1 MNYLYLCSN
10 IKSNLTMSKIKIIG
24 FDAKRI
30 VRNGT
35 GLGGYGRTL
44 VNDLIRRN
52 NGDIQL
58 LLYAPDKGRDH
69 LRQQIIQDPH
79 ARFVYPK
86 GNPCRLSRD
95 LWRVKGIVS
104 QLKTDGVQIFHGL
117 TGELPLG
124 IKKSGIK
131 TVVTIHDLIFMRHPE
146 YYNWID
152 VKIYEWKFRQ
162 TLKEAD
168 RIIAIS
174 ECTKR
179 DIIELGSISGDNID
193 VIYQS
198 CNPRFFSSPD
208 SHPSSLPPHLSSL
221 PRRYMLCVG
230 TIEARKN
237 LMLAMRSLARLPED
251 IHLVAVGKQTKYAA
265 KVEAEA
271 EKLGLKHRLHM
282 LSGVSDADL
291 HTIYNLAEVFVYPS
305 RYEGF
310 GIPIIEAIFS
320 DLPVVACTGSCL
332 EEAGGPD
339 CLYVHPDDVEGFAQ
353 CVSRML
359 IGSPERGARI
369 QNSQNYVQRFRG
381 TDVAG
386 QVMEVYDRF

>member
-1 MNYLYLCSN
+1 MTEN
-10 IKSNLTMSKIKIIG
+10 KIIG

-52 NGDIQL
+52 GGEMEL
-58 LLYAPDKGRDH
+58 LLYAPDMGRDH

-104 QLKTDGVQIFHGL
+104 QLKADGVQLFHGL

-146 YYNWID
+146 YYNWLD

-179 DIIELGSISGDNID
+179 DIIELGGISGDNID

-198 CNPRFFSSPD
+198 CNPRFLASQRSTLNA
-208 SHPSSLPPHLSSL
+208 HPSSL
-221 PRRYMLCVG
+221 PRRYMLSVG
-230 TIEARKN
+230 TIEERKN
-237 LMLAMRSLARLPED
+237 LMLALRSLVHLPED

-265 KVEAEA
+265 LVEAEA
-271 EKLGLKHRLHM
+271 EKLGLKSRLHM

-291 HTIYNLAEVFVYPS
+291 HAIYSLAEVFVYPS

-320 DLPVVACTGSCL
+320 GLPVVACTGSCL

-359 IGSPERGARI
+359 IGSPERDARI
-369 QNSQNYVQRFRG
+369 QLSHNYVQRFRG

-386 QVMEVYDRF
+386 QVMEVYNRL

>member
-1 MNYLYLCSN
+1 MTEN
-10 IKSNLTMSKIKIIG
+10 KIIG

-52 NGDIQL
+52 GGEMEL
-58 LLYAPDKGRDH
+58 LLYAPDMGRDH

-104 QLKTDGVQIFHGL
+104 QLKADGVKLFHGL

-146 YYNWID
+146 YYNWLD

-179 DIIELGSISGDNID
+179 DIIELGGISGDNID

-198 CNPRFFSSPD
+198 CNPRFLTSHPSSLNAQR
-208 SHPSSLPPHLSSL
+208 STLNAHPSSLPP
-221 PRRYMLCVG
+221 RYMLCVG
-230 TIEARKN
+230 TIEERKN
-237 LMLAMRSLARLPED
+237 LMLALRSLAHLPED

-265 KVEAEA
+265 QVEAEA

-291 HTIYNLAEVFVYPS
+291 HTIYSLAEVFVYPS

-310 GIPIIEAIFS
+310 GIPIIEAIFCG
-320 DLPVVACTGSCL
+320 LPVVACTGSCL

-359 IGSPERGARI
+359 AGSPERDSRI
-369 QNSQNYVQRFRG
+369 QLSQNYVQRFRG
-381 TDVAG
+381 ADVAG
-386 QVMEVYDRF
+386 QVMEVYNRL

>member
-1 MNYLYLCSN
+1 MTEN
-10 IKSNLTMSKIKIIG
+10 KIIG

-52 NGDIQL
+52 GGEMEL
-58 LLYAPDKGRDH
+58 LLYAPDMGRDH

-104 QLKTDGVQIFHGL
+104 QLKADGVQLFHGL

-146 YYNWID
+146 YYNWLD

-179 DIIELGSISGDNID
+179 DIIELGGISGDNID

-208 SHPSSLPPHLSSL
+208 SHPSSLPPHPSSL

-230 TIEARKN
+230 TIEERKN
-237 LMLAMRSLARLPED
+237 LMLALRSLVHLPED

-265 KVEAEA
+265 LVEAEA
-271 EKLGLKHRLHM
+271 EKLGLKSRLHM

-291 HTIYNLAEVFVYPS
+291 HAIYSLAEVFVYPS

-320 DLPVVACTGSCL
+320 GLPVVACTGSCL

-359 IGSPERGARI
+359 IGSPERDARI
-369 QNSQNYVQRFRG
+369 QLSHNYVQRFRG
-381 TDVAG
+381 ADVAG
-386 QVMEVYDRF
+386 QVMEVYNRL

>member
-1 MNYLYLCSN
+1 MTEN
-10 IKSNLTMSKIKIIG
+10 KIIG

-52 NGDIQL
+52 GGEMEL
-58 LLYAPDKGRDH
+58 LLYAPDMGRDH

-104 QLKTDGVQIFHGL
+104 QLKADGVQLFHGL

-146 YYNWID
+146 YYNWLD

-179 DIIELGSISGDNID
+179 DIIELGGISGDNID

-198 CNPRFFSSPD
+198 CNPRFLASQPSMLNPQR
-208 SHPSSLPPHLSSL
+208 STLNPHPSSL
-221 PRRYMLCVG
+221 PRRYMLSVG
-230 TIEARKN
+230 TIEERKN
-237 LMLAMRSLARLPED
+237 LMLALRSLVHLPED

-265 KVEAEA
+265 LVEAEA
-271 EKLGLKHRLHM
+271 EKLGLKSRLHM

-291 HTIYNLAEVFVYPS
+291 HAIYSLAEVFVYPS

-320 DLPVVACTGSCL
+320 GLPVVACTGSCL

-359 IGSPERGARI
+359 IGSPERDARI
-369 QNSQNYVQRFRG
+369 QLSHNYVQRFRG

-386 QVMEVYDRF
+386 QVMEVYNRL

>member
-1 MNYLYLCSN
+1 MTEN
-10 IKSNLTMSKIKIIG
+10 KIIG

-52 NGDIQL
+52 DGEMEL
-58 LLYAPDKGRDH
+58 LLYAPDMGRDH

-104 QLKTDGVQIFHGL
+104 QLKADGVQLFHGL

-146 YYNWID
+146 YYNWLD

-179 DIIELGSISGDNID
+179 DIIELGGISGDNID

-198 CNPRFFSSPD
+198 CNPRFLVSHPSSLNA
-208 SHPSSLPPHLSSL
+208 HPSSLPP
-221 PRRYMLCVG
+221 RYMLCVG
-230 TIEARKN
+230 TIEERKN
-237 LMLAMRSLARLPED
+237 LMLALRSLVHLPED

-265 KVEAEA
+265 LVEAEA
-271 EKLGLKHRLHM
+271 EKLGLKSRLHM

-291 HTIYNLAEVFVYPS
+291 HTIYSFAEVFVYPS

-310 GIPIIEAIFS
+310 GIPIIEAIFCG
-320 DLPVVACTGSCL
+320 LPVVACTGSCL

-359 IGSPERGARI
+359 AGSPERDSRI
-369 QNSQNYVQRFRG
+369 QLSQNYVQRFRG
-381 TDVAG
+381 ADVAG
-386 QVMEVYDRF
+386 QVMEVYNRL

>member
-1 MNYLYLCSN
+1 MTEN
-10 IKSNLTMSKIKIIG
+10 KIIG

-52 NGDIQL
+52 GGEMEL
-58 LLYAPDKGRDH
+58 LLYAPDMGRDH

-104 QLKTDGVQIFHGL
+104 QLKADGVQLFHGL

-146 YYNWID
+146 YYNWLD

-179 DIIELGSISGDNID
+179 DIIELGGISGDNID

-208 SHPSSLPPHLSSL
+208 SHPSSLPPHPSSL

-230 TIEARKN
+230 TIEERKN
-237 LMLAMRSLARLPED
+237 LMLALRSLVHLPED

-265 KVEAEA
+265 LVEAEA
-271 EKLGLKHRLHM
+271 EKLGLKSRLHM

-291 HTIYNLAEVFVYPS
+291 HAIYSLAEVFVYPS

-320 DLPVVACTGSCL
+320 GLPVVACTGSCL

-359 IGSPERGARI
+359 IGSPERDSRI
-369 QNSQNYVQRFRG
+369 QLSHNYVQRFRG
-381 TDVAG
+381 SDVAG
-386 QVMEVYDRF
+386 QVMEVYNRL

>member
-1 MNYLYLCSN
+1 MTEN
-10 IKSNLTMSKIKIIG
+10 KIIG

-52 NGDIQL
+52 GGEMEL
-58 LLYAPDKGRDH
+58 LLYAPDMGRDH

-104 QLKTDGVQIFHGL
+104 QLKADGVQLFHGL

-146 YYNWID
+146 YYNWLD

-179 DIIELGSISGDNID
+179 DIIELGGISGDNID

-198 CNPRFFSSPD
+198 CNPRFLASQ
-208 SHPSSLPPHLSSL
+208 PSTLNVQPSSL

-230 TIEARKN
+230 TIEERKN
-237 LMLAMRSLARLPED
+237 LMLALRSLVHLPED

-265 KVEAEA
+265 LVEAEA
-271 EKLGLKHRLHM
+271 ERLGLKSRLHM

-291 HTIYNLAEVFVYPS
+291 HAIYSLAEVFVYPS

-320 DLPVVACTGSCL
+320 GLPVVACTGSCL

-353 CVSRML
+353 CISRML
-359 IGSPERGARI
+359 IGSPERDSRI
-369 QNSQNYVQRFRG
+369 QLSQNYVQRFRG
-381 TDVAG
+381 ADVAG
-386 QVMEVYDRF
+386 QVMEVYNRL

>member
-1 MNYLYLCSN
+1 MTEN
-10 IKSNLTMSKIKIIG
+10 KIIG

-52 NGDIQL
+52 DGDMEL
-58 LLYAPDKGRDH
+58 LLYAPDMGRDH

-104 QLKTDGVQIFHGL
+104 QLKADGVQLFHGL

-146 YYNWID
+146 YYNWLD

-179 DIIELGSISGDNID
+179 DIIELGGISGDNID

-198 CNPRFFSSPD
+198 CNPRFLASQPSTLNA
-208 SHPSSLPPHLSSL
+208 HPSSL

-230 TIEARKN
+230 TIEERKN
-237 LMLAMRSLARLPED
+237 LMLALRSLVHLPED

-265 KVEAEA
+265 LVEAEA
-271 EKLGLKHRLHM
+271 EKLGLKSRLHM

-291 HTIYNLAEVFVYPS
+291 HAIYSLAEVFVYPS

-320 DLPVVACTGSCL
+320 GLPVVACTGSCL

-359 IGSPERGARI
+359 AGSPERDSRI
-369 QNSQNYVQRFRG
+369 QLSQNYVQRFRG
-381 TDVAG
+381 ADVAG
-386 QVMEVYDRF
+386 QVMEVYNRL